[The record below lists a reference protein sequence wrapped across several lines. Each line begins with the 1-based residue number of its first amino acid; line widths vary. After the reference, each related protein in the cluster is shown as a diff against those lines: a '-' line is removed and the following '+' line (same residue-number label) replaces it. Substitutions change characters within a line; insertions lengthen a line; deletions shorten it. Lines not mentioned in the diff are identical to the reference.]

1 MDEAKFESKILK
13 QINKYSRSTPKKEV
27 AMTHV
32 KKLYRKNKNGE
43 YVFLGHVPDNY
54 PLDDNE
60 KLDDAEVTKNKWI
73 VSVPGE
79 NLINGGIYFK
89 TDTDS
94 LSIMTPQQSMLGT
107 FGISDSQ
114 YEFTEEEL
122 KKYKLTNCPRHI
134 VNK

>member
-1 MDEAKFESKILK
+1 MEEK
-13 QINKYSRSTPKKEV
+13 

-32 KKLYRKNKNGE
+32 KNYIEKNKNGK
-43 YVFLGHVPDNY
+43 YVFLGHVSDNY
-54 PLDDNE
+54 PLDENE
-60 KLDDAEVTKNKWI
+60 KFEDAEVTKNKWI
-73 VSVPGE
+73 VSVPGK

-94 LSIMTPQQSMLGT
+94 LSIMTPRQSMLGT